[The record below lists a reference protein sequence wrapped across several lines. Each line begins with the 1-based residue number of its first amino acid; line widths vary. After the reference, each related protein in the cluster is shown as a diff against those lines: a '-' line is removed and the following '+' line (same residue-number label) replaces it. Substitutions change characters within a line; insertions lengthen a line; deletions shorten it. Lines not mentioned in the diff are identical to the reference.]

1 MNPLKLLN
9 NNMIGSSKTE
19 RVRARAEREGR
30 PSFIPLKMSS
40 RLSNRRMK
48 GSNLF
53 SKIKTGESKI
63 LPLLLQS
70 KHWHRLSVLEVALAD
85 TNHSK
90 CTYLTQLVILSR
102 IVVHQSS
109 RKPKNPLLGRFW
121 EWWPLLNKMLTLYS
135 REMIHQTQIQTKTW
149 QLGFC
154 IGPFHVYH
162 QLFNNPFNQMRLTLI
177 IEIRFTQIRHP
188 QAQLRFQ

>member
-9 NNMIGSSKTE
+9 NNMIGFSKTE
-19 RVRARAEREGR
+19 RVLARAEREGR

-70 KHWHRLSVLEVALAD
+70 KH
-85 TNHSK
+85 
-90 CTYLTQLVILSR
+90 
-102 IVVHQSS
+102 
-109 RKPKNPLLGRFW
+109 
-121 EWWPLLNKMLTLYS
+121 
-135 REMIHQTQIQTKTW
+135 
-149 QLGFC
+149 
-154 IGPFHVYH
+154 
-162 QLFNNPFNQMRLTLI
+162 
-177 IEIRFTQIRHP
+177 
-188 QAQLRFQ
+188 